1 MTQQHYF
8 TTLEA
13 FVSCI
18 TKAVN
23 LVQPEMTNHH
33 QQVAYLS
40 YRIAEQMHLSP
51 AESHTLVLASLLHDV
66 GAIANNDRDPF
77 HLPEDENVHA
87 FLGARLFEDF
97 PRFQNIVPV
106 IRYHHWTWNYGE
118 GRSYN
123 GEAIPE
129 LSHVLHL
136 ADAIAKRIRP
146 DVFVISQISPNR
158 KWLLENRDR
167 WFMPAA
173 VDAFMEIA
181 GQESLWLDLSYD
193 PSFKYIMDDLSLDAV
208 KLTLDETVQLTDI
221 VSRIID
227 FRSPF
232 TAMHSSGVAATAVE
246 LARLSGFS
254 EDECKMMHIAGNLHD
269 LGKLAIPTEILEKD
283 NNLEPKEYDIIRS
296 HSYYSYKL
304 LCDLPGF
311 ETIAKWAAYHHE
323 KLNGKGYP
331 FHLKGA
337 QLSLGSRIMAVADIF
352 AAITEDRPY
361 RSGMPQARAVGVIES
376 MIRNDSV
383 SGDIGQLLIRH
394 YEPISLA
401 RQEASRQA
409 VERYQHLFELPDL
422 PQHSAA
428 DPN

>member
-1 MTQQHYF
+1 MNQQHYF

-40 YRIAEQMHLSP
+40 FRIAEQMHLSA

-66 GAIANNDRDPF
+66 GAIANNDQDPF

-97 PRFQNIVPV
+97 ARFQNIVPV
-106 IRYHHWTWNYGE
+106 IKYHHWTWNYGE
-118 GRSYN
+118 GRSYK

-129 LSHVLHL
+129 LAHVLHL

-146 DVFVISQISPNR
+146 DEFVISQISPTR
-158 KWLLENRDR
+158 KWLLEYRDR

-173 VDAFMEIA
+173 VDAFMGIA
-181 GQESLWLDLSYD
+181 NQEALWLDLSYD
-193 PSFKYIMDDLSLDAV
+193 PSINYIMDDLSLDAV

-246 LARLSGFS
+246 LAQLSGFS

-269 LGKLAIPTEILEKD
+269 LGKLAIPTEILEKN

-304 LCDLPGF
+304 LYELPGF

-361 RSGMPQARAVGVIES
+361 RPGMPQERAVGVIES
-376 MIRNDSV
+376 MIRNDSI
-383 SGDIGQLLIRH
+383 SGDIGQLLIH
-394 YEPISLA
+394 NYERISQA
-401 RQEASRQA
+401 RKDASQQA
-409 VERYQHLFELPDL
+409 VERYQYLFDLPDL
-422 PQHSAA
+422 PQHVT
-428 DPN
+428 P